1 MKMLNQRY
9 LCLLLK
15 IGFYLLFFFLQ
26 FLNLQAQ
33 SPLDKLY
40 SIELKE
46 VTIAEALQQVSKKT
60 NTNIAFSKR
69 FFSTSKHI
77 SFKFKNESL
86 QNILQRILSN
96 TNTSF
101 KAQGKQIMLY
111 RERKKVIKKYTIHGY
126 LKDEDLGE
134 DLVAATVYCPQ
145 LQKGAISNEYGYYS
159 LQLPKGEHT
168 LVYRYVGKK
177 DIQKQVMLTKNQK
190 IDVDLPSQD
199 YLSEIL
205 VTPDSNSD
213 LQLANLVFREGQIQ
227 NLAVNTPGLGGEP
240 DLMQTVRSLA
250 GVQSGAGGI
259 GGYYV
264 RGGSNGQN
272 LILMDGVPVY
282 NAAHQLGIYSIFNPK
297 AARSVQVHKAGFSA
311 KYAGR
316 LSSVIDIQTR
326 EGNMNQW
333 STEIGVNPQSVQLTT
348 EGPIFNKTGSY
359 LLAARHSTFG
369 GFIRPIIEDS
379 FYPDGADF
387 LSTQYFDVNLKVNK
401 KLSERDR
408 LYGSVYFGGD
418 KILGHNEW
426 EYYYEDEFGFEYDE
440 LEVQDNQ
447 LNWGNRI
454 GSIRW
459 NHQFSPKLFVNTSV
473 VYSRYFND
481 YDQLFQYY
489 DLETLDDDPYD
500 FSYYSVASS
509 NKEYTLKTDLDFYP
523 NQAHHIRVGASFRQ
537 HEFSPF
543 MILYDNN
550 TEGLPETDSLSID
563 YFEET
568 VEAPIVKAKQ
578 VDTYIEDKWML
589 SQRWQLTL
597 GLHQSAFL
605 GEYENYFNL
614 EPRFKSDFAISP
626 KLTFSTGVS
635 RMVQYL
641 HLISTS
647 EFNIPTDFWLPSD
660 NFYQPQTA
668 WQYDAGFY
676 IGLPNKVHLSLNG
689 YYKNMKNITAVS
701 ELNFEDNLTGA
712 FSGDDFLTGNGE
724 SYGFEAS
731 LHKNEGKLQC
741 SLGYS
746 LSWSNRQ
753 FDLVNLGQKYPFQ
766 FDRRHELKGLFTYE
780 FNKRFLL
787 GFQGYLGAGHPKLVS
802 WESNFD
808 EGLVAIDIDPIGEK
822 NSTRDTWQHRLDLSL
837 MYRWESKKLKHQL
850 KVSAYNV
857 YNKRNPLFYYLENE
871 DFHTS
876 SPNLTSNFSMSF
888 IPSFHYS
895 LAF

>member
-1 MKMLNQRY
+1 MSNISTLSLFQKIG
-9 LCLLLK
+9 LCL
-15 IGFYLLFFFLQ
+15 FFCFLQ
-26 FLNLQAQ
+26 TPHLQAQ
-33 SPLDKLY
+33 SLLDKSC
-40 SIELKE
+40 SIELKGA
-46 VTIAEALQQVSKKT
+46 TIVEALQQLSKQT

-69 FFSTSKHI
+69 FFSTEKRL
-77 SFKFKNESL
+77 SFEVENESFQAVL
-86 QNILQRILSN
+86 KRILAG
-96 TNTSF
+96 TKVGF
-101 KAQGKQIMLY
+101 KAQGKQVILF
-111 RERKKVIKKYTIHGY
+111 RERKKVIEKYTIHGY

-134 DLVAATVYCPQ
+134 DLVAATVYCPK
-145 LQKGAISNEYGYYS
+145 LQKGTISNEYGYYS
-159 LQLPKGEHT
+159 LNLPKGEHT

-177 DIQKQVMLTKNQK
+177 DIQKQVVLKKNQK
-190 IDVDLPSQD
+190 VDVDLPSQD

-297 AARSVQVHKAGFSA
+297 AARSVQVHKGGFSA

-326 EGNMNQW
+326 EGNMNKW

-348 EGPIFNKTGSY
+348 EGPIFGKTGSF

-369 GFIRPIIEDS
+369 GFIRPIIEDT
-379 FYPDGADF
+379 FYPNGANF
-387 LSTQYFDVNLKVNK
+387 LSTKYFDVNLKVNK
-401 KLSERDR
+401 KLGERDR
-408 LYGSVYFGGD
+408 LYGSVYIGGD
-418 KILGHNEW
+418 KIVGYNEW

-440 LEVQDNQ
+440 LETEDNE
-447 LNWGNRI
+447 LNWGNAI

-459 NHQFSPKLFVNTSV
+459 NHQFSPKLFANTSLI
-473 VYSRYFND
+473 YSRYFND
-481 YDQLFQYY
+481 YNQLFQYY
-489 DLETLDDDPYD
+489 DLYFLDEEPYD
-500 FSYYSVASS
+500 FSYYWVSSS
-509 NKEYTLKTDLDFYP
+509 NKEYTFKTDLDFYP

-543 MILYDNN
+543 MTLYDNN

-568 VEAPIVKAKQ
+568 VEVPIIQAKQ
-578 VDTYIEDKWML
+578 VDTYIEDKWTL
-589 SQRWQLTL
+589 SQKWQLTL

-614 EPRFKSDFAISP
+614 EPRFKSDFAITP

-660 NFYQPQTA
+660 DFYEPQTA

-676 IGLPNKVHLSLNG
+676 IGLPNKIHLSLNG

-701 ELNFEDNLTGA
+701 ELNFEEESDGTIG
-712 FSGDDFLTGNGE
+712 GDDFLTGDGE

-753 FDLVNLGQKYPFQ
+753 FDPVNLGQKYPFQ

-787 GFQGYLGAGHPKLVS
+787 GFQGYLGAGHPRLVS
-802 WESNFD
+802 WINSFD
-808 EGLVAIDIDPIGEK
+808 QGLLAIDIDPIGEK

-837 MYRWESKKLKHQL
+837 MYHWETKKLKHQL

-857 YNKRNPLFYYLENE
+857 YNKRNPLFYYLENDE
-871 DFHTS
+871 INPINPD
-876 SPNLTSNFSMSF
+876 LQSNFSMSF